1 MTAFIKRD
9 LMWTN
14 YLLIDQV
21 KCKSIYIHIERYS
34 IRKFHYLFTILLKSR
49 SFVVT
54 YSYAKKCLTD
64 IKENILKKNVSN
76 KRTVLWKNHK
86 LQLCN
91 IYVYKVWHKQIL
103 MLAPN
108 VSFFL
113 RIDKLISII
122 IFFKYIYH
130 SLIPL
135 NVKYI
140 M

>member
-1 MTAFIKRD
+1 MTVFIKRD

-21 KCKSIYIHIERYS
+21 KCKSIYIFKRYS
-34 IRKFHYLFTILLKSR
+34 IRKFHYLFIILLKSR
-49 SFVVT
+49 SFVVM

-91 IYVYKVWHKQIL
+91 IYVYKVCHKQIL

-122 IFFKYIYH
+122 LSFKYIYH

>member
-54 YSYAKKCLTD
+54 YSYAKKCLID
-64 IKENILKKNVSN
+64 LKENILKKMCPTNGLYYERIISYNYATFMSIKCGTN
-76 KRTVLWKNHK
+76 K
-86 LQLCN
+86 
-91 IYVYKVWHKQIL
+91 
-103 MLAPN
+103 
-108 VSFFL
+108 F
-113 RIDKLISII
+113 
-122 IFFKYIYH
+122 
-130 SLIPL
+130 
-135 NVKYI
+135 
-140 M
+140 